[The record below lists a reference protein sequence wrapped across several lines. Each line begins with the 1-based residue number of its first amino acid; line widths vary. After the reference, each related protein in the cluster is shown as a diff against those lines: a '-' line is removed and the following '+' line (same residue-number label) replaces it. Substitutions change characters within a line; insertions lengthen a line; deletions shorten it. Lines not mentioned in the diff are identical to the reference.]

1 MGEFLAVTPCNTLR
15 GSKTPTETELSG
27 GGDKTVHTRAE
38 TSVDVRPTADVG
50 DDGGEPGGADSLT
63 GEAMVAI
70 VCCLFGVFARCVC
83 FVSCCDVKQNLFDA
97 SGGYCPP

>member
-1 MGEFLAVTPCNTLR
+1 MALVSAATL
-15 GSKTPTETELSG
+15 TETELSG

-63 GEAMVAI
+63 GEAMV
-70 VCCLFGVFARCVC
+70 VCYCLLYVCSLCLLRVLLRRKQEKNLFGCGAAH
-83 FVSCCDVKQNLFDA
+83 K
-97 SGGYCPP
+97 YK